1 MNINPLDILIIVFV
15 TATVIISLNNNF
27 IINLKKTFSIF
38 IALILSNLITKN
50 LSEVIF
56 YLNSRNDIFY
66 LVTFLIILVLLSLLI
81 SFIIDLIIEQSNHI
95 SIDEGADKFIT
106 AIASFIK
113 GIIILILLIFIFDT
127 TPIDENNKELIY
139 NKIQNKSSL
148 FEYLNDIKKILLK
161 D

>member
-1 MNINPLDILIIVFV
+1 MQPLGINIMAEEENNEILIDDDS
-15 TATVIISLNNNF
+15 ISLEDTNDD
-27 IINLKKTFSIF
+27 
-38 IALILSNLITKN
+38 A
-50 LSEVIF
+50 V
-56 YLNSRNDIFY
+56 NSSVN
-66 LVTFLIILVLLSLLI
+66 S
-81 SFIIDLIIEQSNHI
+81 IIDLIIEQSNHI